1 MPTERVMTDLNS
13 LDPKMREHVIFNC
26 AQSWDIPV
34 ERVRQMVTEK
44 DPPTETERV
53 KILQYSIRNSLK
65 ETMPLLAS
73 TGFFD

>member
-1 MPTERVMTDLNS
+1 MEQVADFNA
-13 LDPKMREHVIFNC
+13 LDSKTREHVVYNC

-34 ERVRQMVTEK
+34 ERVRQMVLEK

-53 KILQYSIRNSLK
+53 KMLQYQIRKSLK
-65 ETMPLLAS
+65 ETIPLLAS